1 MADLAPPVVTRE
13 LRIVDLAGTPR
24 IVLSAEMGEPVI
36 EMLRTDGETSVKITL
51 DAAGRP
57 SITWRNPDA
66 AGPTAALEVDEKGA
80 HVKFDRPGGA
90 SSYMFLNSS
99 GGSGLVLIDAKG
111 VRRLSVT
118 VGADGVSK
126 IERFGPDGKLQS

>member
-1 MADLAPPVVTRE
+1 MVDPAPPVVTRA

-24 IVLSAEMGEPVI
+24 IVLSAETGEPVI
-36 EMLRTDGETSVKITL
+36 EMLHTDGETSVKITL

-57 SITWRNPDA
+57 SVTLSNPDA

-90 SSYMFLNSS
+90 SSYLFLNNA
-99 GGSGLVLIDAKG
+99 GGSGLVLIDKTG
-111 VRRLSVT
+111 VRRLSAT
-118 VGADGVSK
+118 VGADGLSK
-126 IERFGPDGKLQS
+126 IERFGPDGKLES